1 MAGLF
6 NVAVAQRPGSREPR
20 QEKLLNGLRLLMW
33 NDPSAADVKVG
44 IRIHSGS
51 AFDPQGKE
59 GVMQL
64 LADNIFPTPASR
76 DYFSEE
82 LGGGIQVVTN
92 YDYIQVNA
100 SARSADFVKL
110 LESLAQAI
118 SQPTIDKETTDSLKR
133 TLAEKLASLEKDPVY
148 LAERAAAKRLFGTF
162 PYGRPAAGTR
172 ESLERIDHADLLFVK
187 ERFLTADNA
196 TVAISGNFNSDFGYR
211 AARRFFGGWLKSDKR
226 IPATFK
232 QPDDPDTKTLELN
245 ADGAIVRSSFA
256 FRGIARNDPDY
267 AASRVLERILKG
279 RLQKQASGFSV
290 ASEARM
296 LPGVVSVSGAGTAV
310 WPPKILTDR
319 IGEAEFN
326 TARAEA
332 LAEFSNRSPVD
343 QWLDADTYGIKVATE
358 TQAFQKITLPD
369 VQRLADR
376 LARNPVVSVVVRPA
390 ANTAH

>member
-1 MAGLF
+1 MKRCSLFLTTTLFFACLAGFL

-33 NDPSAADVKVG
+33 NDPSAADVKVS

-172 ESLERIDHADLLFVK
+172 ESLERIDHADLLF
-187 ERFLTADNA
+187 
-196 TVAISGNFNSDFGYR
+196 
-211 AARRFFGGWLKSDKR
+211 
-226 IPATFK
+226 
-232 QPDDPDTKTLELN
+232 
-245 ADGAIVRSSFA
+245 
-256 FRGIARNDPDY
+256 
-267 AASRVLERILKG
+267 
-279 RLQKQASGFSV
+279 
-290 ASEARM
+290 
-296 LPGVVSVSGAGTAV
+296 
-310 WPPKILTDR
+310 
-319 IGEAEFN
+319 
-326 TARAEA
+326 
-332 LAEFSNRSPVD
+332 
-343 QWLDADTYGIKVATE
+343 
-358 TQAFQKITLPD
+358 
-369 VQRLADR
+369 
-376 LARNPVVSVVVRPA
+376 
-390 ANTAH
+390 